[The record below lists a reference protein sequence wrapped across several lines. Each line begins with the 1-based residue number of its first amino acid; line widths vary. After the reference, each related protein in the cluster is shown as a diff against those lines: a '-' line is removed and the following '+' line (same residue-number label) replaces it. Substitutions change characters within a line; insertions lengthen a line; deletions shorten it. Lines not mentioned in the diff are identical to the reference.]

1 MHIIFSGCVR
11 IWLMSKR
18 ELSDYIKEARKV
30 GQSDK
35 EIKKHLLE
43 VAWEESDID
52 EALAADH
59 ETHSKGEEPWKIK
72 LENLV
77 EKARAEGK
85 NDKEIKEELAKL
97 AWKEGDID
105 EALNSAPKSLFRYQ
119 SEESKSIAEIKKDI
133 FSWRPDKKYL
143 ISIGLVLFLIFLGAG
158 YSFIYSNNLKIR
170 KEVIAQSL
178 QTLPEEERDCVLNN
192 VDVGFLENIQ
202 DVQAF
207 SPEYYQEQMEL
218 LGGCV
223 LHKAT
228 PL

>member
-1 MHIIFSGCVR
+1 
-11 IWLMSKR
+11 MSKS
-18 ELSDYIKEARKV
+18 ELSDYIRQAREV
-30 GQSDK
+30 GESDE

-43 VAWEESDID
+43 VAWEERDID
-52 EALAADH
+52 EALAVEH
-59 ETHSKGEEPWKIK
+59 EAHSEEEEPWKIK

-77 EKARAEGK
+77 GKARAEGK

-105 EALNSAPKSLFRYQ
+105 EALNFAPKSLFRYKE
-119 SEESKSIAEIKKDI
+119 EESKAISEVKRNI
-133 FSWRPDKKYL
+133 FSWRPNKKYL
-143 ISIGLVLFLIFLGAG
+143 IGSAIGLLFIFAGIG
-158 YSFIYSNNLKIR
+158 YSIIHLNDTKIR
-170 KEVIAQSL
+170 KEAIAQSL

-202 DVQAF
+202 DVQVF